1 MDSLRNVPVGHVI
14 AQKRELI
21 QVHSD
26 TPISI
31 CLQTLNDHHILSVP
45 VLNQQQ
51 GKYIGLLD
59 MFDIMRF
66 TALGFFEDRIYNDKL
81 FEEFNFAEET
91 AGDLIQKSA
100 HSQNVFLLSWKES
113 LLDAITLMNDHKLQR
128 ILVRF
133 PAKLYDQDDKMSG
146 YVLRNLSQADVV
158 NYLFEKIP
166 QVFDVQLSQVKE
178 LCGQQEDQQLVTSIC
193 VHQPA
198 LEGFLKMF
206 DNEMTAIAVI
216 EDAGSKIVANLSA
229 SDLRGLTVDRL
240 KLVKLPVLEFLKQI
254 SGDGKVPG
262 VVCCT
267 LEETLKDAIS
277 KMIQQRLHQVW
288 IVDDSGKSIGV
299 VSLTHIIKLFFSLSG

>member
-299 VSLTHIIKLFFSLSG
+299 VSLTQIIKLFFSLSG

>member
-277 KMIQQRLHQVW
+277 KVIEQRLHQVW

-299 VSLTHIIKLFFSLSG
+299 VSLTQIIKLFFSLSG